1 MSARSHGPVPT
12 LGYRS
17 KSEAAAALR
26 EQGLSHSEIGCRLDV
41 AKGTVGALIST
52 AKRGRRSLRGP
63 NKPLTLT
70 LNAATWQALEPAAVL
85 RGVSIE
91 RLAGRLLAHVAA
103 DQLVNAILDDGEVS

>member
-1 MSARSHGPVPT
+1 MSDRSHGPVPT

-26 EQGLSHSEIGCRLDV
+26 AQGLSHAEIGCRLGV
-41 AKGTVGALIST
+41 AKGTVGSMIST
-52 AKRGRRSLRGP
+52 AKRGRNPLKGP
-63 NKPLTLT
+63 NRPLTLT
-70 LNAATWQALEPAAVL
+70 LSAATWHALEPAAVL

-103 DQLVNAILDDGEVS
+103 DQLVNAILDDGEVP